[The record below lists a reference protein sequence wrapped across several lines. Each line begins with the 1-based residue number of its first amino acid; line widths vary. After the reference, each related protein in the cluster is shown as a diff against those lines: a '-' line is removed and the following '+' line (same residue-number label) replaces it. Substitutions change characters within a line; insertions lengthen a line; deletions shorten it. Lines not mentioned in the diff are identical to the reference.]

1 MSRFAAVAA
10 ACGFVLAAACSDS
23 HTIAGPLHSPIASP
37 VVRVDTLRGMIRTN
51 SEDAAPTTDIV
62 LITEQ
67 GLEVQLVGPLAEL
80 LSAAQGRDLW
90 VAGEWNTEG
99 AMLVQSFAFRGP
111 DDVCLVPSNN
121 RLVVDDGNA
130 CEIGA
135 ATNRRP

>member
-10 ACGFVLAAACSDS
+10 ACGFVLSAACSDS

-37 VVRVDTLRGMIRTN
+37 IVRVDTLRGMIRIN
-51 SEDAAPTTDIV
+51 GEDAAPTTDVV
-62 LITEQ
+62 LITNE
-67 GLEVQLVGPLAEL
+67 GMEVLLVGPLAEL
-80 LSAAQGRDLW
+80 LSAAQGNDLW

-99 AMLVQSFAFRGP
+99 DMLVQAFAFRGA
-111 DDVCLVPSNN
+111 DDVCFVPYNN
-121 RLVVDDGNA
+121 RLVVDQGNA